1 MKTLK
6 NSFVTIAV
14 VLSTAL
20 ITPTFAEEAKAKDAT
35 ASPQMSD
42 AEMMAKMTELSKLNE
57 NHKLLAQLAG
67 TWTYNVKMWMAP
79 DAPPMDSK
87 GSAVRKPIMEGRY
100 FVANFTG
107 EMKMPGEGGK
117 MKNFEFKGMSIEGYD
132 NVQQKFVSTWCDN
145 MSTGIMTSAGTYDST
160 TKELIQMEMPFFTAS
175 EVTTLKIDKGWVTEA
190 SVEDVKLLPGVH
202 RTMYRPEGGRY
213 AAALTA
219 RDRAVLVLGR
229 EGGALVSPDDREA
242 LLALVNPDV

>member
-6 NSFVTIAV
+6 NASVTFIA

-20 ITPTFAEEAKAKDAT
+20 ITPTFAEDAKTKDAT

-67 TWTYNVKMWMAP
+67 TWTYTVKMWMAP
-79 DAPPMDSK
+79 DAPPMESK

-107 EMKMPGEGGK
+107 EMKMPGEDGK

-145 MSTGIMTSAGTYDST
+145 MGTGIMTTSGTYDSA
-160 TKELIQMEMPFFTAS
+160 TKTFTYNSEMEMMPGMKTNVR
-175 EVTTLKIDKGWVTEA
+175 EVLKIVDANHHNFEWYENRGGQE
-190 SVEDVKLLPGVH
+190 VK
-202 RTMYRPEGGRY
+202 TMEINYTRKK
-213 AAALTA
+213 
-219 RDRAVLVLGR
+219 
-229 EGGALVSPDDREA
+229 
-242 LLALVNPDV
+242 